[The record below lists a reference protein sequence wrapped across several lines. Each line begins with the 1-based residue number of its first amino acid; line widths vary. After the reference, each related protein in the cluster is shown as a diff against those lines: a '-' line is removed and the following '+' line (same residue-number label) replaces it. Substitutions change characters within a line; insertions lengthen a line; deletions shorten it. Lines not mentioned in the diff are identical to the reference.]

1 MVELSHVC
9 SYLCDHLFTF
19 STVFNQARI
28 ELMAASLE
36 IKASSVTLPVLK
48 LSTYDIRFIAN
59 QLQDKLQQAPDFF
72 RNAPVVIE
80 LAEPN
85 AAGDPLDFNALVEL
99 LRAHELVPVG
109 IRGGSSDHQIA
120 ARAAHLAVLAESP
133 KVDAESPDSVDSS
146 ESPRRTKG
154 NGTQNRQMTGRFATI
169 IDQPVRSG
177 QRIYAN
183 DADLVVLSHVS
194 PGAEIMADGNIHV
207 YGSLKGRA
215 MAGVK
220 GNTEARIFC
229 ADLRAELVAIGGHYK
244 ISENLD
250 SLVQGKSVQ
259 VYLRNNSLFIKEL

>member
-1 MVELSHVC
+1 MV
-9 SYLCDHLFTF
+9 
-19 STVFNQARI
+19 AP
-28 ELMAASLE
+28 LE
-36 IKASSVTLPVLK
+36 IKASSVTLPVLR
-48 LSTYDIRFIAN
+48 LTTSDTHSIAS

-80 LAEPN
+80 LSELEQEPT
-85 AAGDPLDFNALVEL
+85 DPDFNALVDM
-99 LRAHELVPVG
+99 LRLHGLVPVG
-109 IRGGSSDHQIA
+109 VRGGSPSQQMA
-120 ARAAHLAVLAESP
+120 AREAKLAILADGP
-133 KVDAESPDSVDSS
+133 RHDAEEPVSGSGGEPPKRAKTGS
-146 ESPRRTKG
+146 EKQATG
-154 NGTQNRQMTGRFATI
+154 NFATI
-169 IDQPVRSG
+169 IEQPVRSG

-183 DADLVVLSHVS
+183 NGDLVVLSHVS

-250 SLVQGKSVQ
+250 SVIQGKPVQ